1 MPSPYPTAGDTISV
15 GLSFSIIATSIPTA
29 AQKVALKASMARELN
44 LDENSE
50 MRRFTIEVKA
60 IEGRRFRRDLLAR
73 VRRLATTY
81 TWEVSFDAVKSLTS
95 TGAEDADAWMENL
108 ATTITAGG
116 FSVALSEDIGVTLHV
131 DQDSISYYVITR
143 SPTPAPSVLAILDSS
158 SSASVNLWVVL
169 SGTFFSL
176 SFVVCLV
183 LYNMKIGYLKMPKI
197 FKKKELKTSH
207 INHLFITEMM
217 SASEA
222 SLRDLEKEERKENI
236 GVQMSEATYEESPAS
251 TDSFFGNIHMT
262 QESRMSSMI
271 GISGISS
278 SPVSAELSVGDQ
290 VQLATID
297 HRSALLNAE
306 AKLAAAEASAHRAEE
321 RLSTAEEEEDRI
333 RLAKVDH
340 RTSTA
345 KALRRDTSI
354 NPHQRRLTLLQDS
367 KLLMLSSM
375 LLISVI
381 IVPLEL
387 SCLAHTLMFPAYR
400 NITAQHEQAVAK
412 TDALKAKLDQNLK
425 K

>member
-1 MPSPYPTAGDTISV
+1 
-15 GLSFSIIATSIPTA
+15 
-29 AQKVALKASMARELN
+29 
-44 LDENSE
+44 
-50 MRRFTIEVKA
+50 
-60 IEGRRFRRDLLAR
+60 
-73 VRRLATTY
+73 
-81 TWEVSFDAVKSLTS
+81 
-95 TGAEDADAWMENL
+95 
-108 ATTITAGG
+108 
-116 FSVALSEDIGVTLHV
+116 
-131 DQDSISYYVITR
+131 
-143 SPTPAPSVLAILDSS
+143 
-158 SSASVNLWVVL
+158 
-169 SGTFFSL
+169 
-176 SFVVCLV
+176 
-183 LYNMKIGYLKMPKI
+183 
-197 FKKKELKTSH
+197 
-207 INHLFITEMM
+207 
-217 SASEA
+217 
-222 SLRDLEKEERKENI
+222 
-236 GVQMSEATYEESPAS
+236 
-251 TDSFFGNIHMT
+251 
-262 QESRMSSMI
+262 MSSMI

-278 SPVSAELSVGDQ
+278 SPASVELSVGDQ

-297 HRSALLNAE
+297 HRSVLLNAE